1 MSWLPAIASLAG
13 SLIAAEGQQDT
24 NDTNLQIQQNNSAFN
39 AQEAAIARNFN
50 AEQGAMAREFV
61 GNEAGRTRN
70 FNADEARINRAFSAE
85 QADKQ
90 MLFQEEMA
98 NTQWQRATS
107 DMQAAGLNPML
118 AYRQGGNAAPAGSM
132 AQSSAASG
140 PAGST
145 GAVSGPA
152 ASAGSPGNAL
162 NPFASA
168 GATAGRWAEIENV
181 QADTERKRAETKN
194 IEAELPHIDEKRD
207 VTRSE
212 RTRIETIIRNVSQDT
227 ELKIA
232 TKYRIIE
239 EINQVKAQID
249 KIGAEA
255 ARTRIL
261 TILEKNDIPRTEAES
276 KYFRTPVGETSP
288 HNKFGPQSPFR
299 LLEGLGERVIN
310 KWSARE

>member
-1 MSWLPAIASLAG
+1 MAWLPAVATIFSSILG
-13 SLIAAEGQQDT
+13 SEGQENT

-39 AQEAAIARNFN
+39 AQQAQLARDFN
-50 AEQGAMAREFV
+50 AEQGAMAREFA
-61 GNEAGRTRN
+61 GNEAATARN

-98 NTQWQRATS
+98 STQWQRAMS

-132 AQSSAASG
+132 AQTSAASG
-140 PAGST
+140 PAAST
-145 GAVSGPA
+145 SAVSGPA
-152 ASAGSPGNAL
+152 ASAGHPGNAL

-168 GATAGRWAEIENV
+168 AASAGQWASIDNV
-181 QADTERKRAETKN
+181 MADTERKRAETKN
-194 IEAELPHIDEKRD
+194 IEAEHPHIDERRE

-212 RTRIETIIRNVSQDT
+212 RTRLETVIRNISQDT

-239 EINQVKAQID
+239 EINQVKAQVD
-249 KIGAEA
+249 KIGAEE

-261 TILEKNDIPRTEAES
+261 TILDKHDIPRMEAES
-276 KYFRTPVGETSP
+276 KYFRSPVGGSSP
-288 HNKFGPQSPFR
+288 HNKYGPQTPFR